1 MIGFT
6 SFAGAGKNFY
16 GKLLE
21 TYLWEESVDIGVEFS
36 FALELRKEV
45 DDFLQKQTGISAFT
59 EDRDEKKIIR
69 PFLVFWGT
77 HFRRAQDPDYWVKK
91 LEKTIDAGVYDLPII
106 TDVRY
111 KNEVEWIQG
120 RGGVVIS
127 IDRDGIE
134 APNKEEGEEYPIVK
148 AIAKYHFYPKNLSST
163 HEIGYITGEFRD
175 YIKGI
180 LGNEGR

>member
-1 MIGFT
+1 MIGFA

-16 GKLLE
+16 GKMLE
-21 TYLWEESVDIGVEFS
+21 EYLWGEGIDIGVEFS
-36 FALELRKEV
+36 FAHELRVEI

-91 LEKTIDAGVYDLPII
+91 LEKTIDCGIYDLPII

-111 KNEVEWIQG
+111 KNEADWIQG

-134 APNKEEGEEYPIVK
+134 APNEEEEKEYPVVK
-148 AIAKYHFYPKNLSST
+148 AVAKHHFYPKNLSFT
-163 HEIGYITGEFRD
+163 HKKGYITKEFGD
-175 YIKGI
+175 YIKGV
-180 LGNEGR
+180 LENEGR